1 MLYYYYFSFTAEN
14 VAKKWQVSR
23 EDQDKYAVLS
33 QNRTES
39 AQKAG
44 YFDKEIIPVFVSSR
58 KGEYIDYN
66 DLNLDVPIYR

>member
-1 MLYYYYFSFTAEN
+1 MFSFTAEN

-58 KGEYIDYN
+58 KGEYIDYSG
-66 DLNLDVPIYR
+66 LNLDVPIYR